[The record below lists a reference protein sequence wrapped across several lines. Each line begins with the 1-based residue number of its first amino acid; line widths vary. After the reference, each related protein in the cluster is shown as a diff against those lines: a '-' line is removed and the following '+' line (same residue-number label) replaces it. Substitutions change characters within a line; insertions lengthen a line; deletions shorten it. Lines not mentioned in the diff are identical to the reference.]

1 MFLNAK
7 WRTTELASAI
17 DRIDRNK
24 LVREFDDARKTAPR
38 RHDRGKK
45 YFVPGHEGRLTGET
59 ESKRF
64 EEHLAMA
71 IWRFREARWPRSDG
85 GWFRFLDYQVPL
97 RETHANQGVGKI
109 DLLGITD
116 CGRLLVS
123 ELKVAPEVG
132 RGDSPMAA
140 LMQGLRYA
148 AVVDANNEAISRE
161 ASDSH
166 GVPTVSRRR
175 PIVQILAPKAWWRGW
190 FQLKDSTRKKA
201 GQWERKFA
209 ALTADIENRLDVA
222 VECLAMD
229 DVGEA
234 QLLDRTS
241 LPTLPAVPTMYPVQL
256 ASRSTGDI
264 APRPAP

>member
-7 WRTTELASAI
+7 WPTMGLASAI

-38 RHDRGKK
+38 RHDQGRM

-59 ESKRF
+59 ESGRF

-71 IWRFREARWPRSDG
+71 IWRFQGMRWPRQGG

-97 RETHANQGVGKI
+97 QETRANRGVGKI

-116 CGRLLVS
+116 CGRLIVS
-123 ELKVAPEVG
+123 ELKVARSDG
-132 RGDSPMAA
+132 RGESPMAA

-161 ASDSH
+161 ALDSR
-166 GVPTVSRRR
+166 GVPAVSRRR
-175 PIVQILAPKAWWRGW
+175 PIVLILAPRTWWWGW
-190 FQLKDSTRKKA
+190 FQLEDSTRQKA
-201 GQWERKFA
+201 GPWERKFG
-209 ALTADIENRLDVA
+209 ALTADIENRLGVA

-229 DVGEA
+229 DVRKA
-234 QLLDRTS
+234 QLYDRTGE
-241 LPTLPAVPTMYPVQL
+241 PTLPTMPTMYPVQFG
-256 ASRSTGDI
+256 ASRGIGAALQD
-264 APRPAP
+264 